1 MKTTT
6 LSKKLLALVIS
17 VLLIAA
23 VFPLAA
29 SADGEFVSVN
39 VLTGENNLVDLTN
52 STPVYHD
59 KYLTENTFASGYGL
73 SSSTITGLVDDDLT
87 NECLFNGRGASSRLW
102 NGVRYALTESCFAE
116 KITIYSG
123 LPALV
128 DCYDVYASDS
138 LSTLYNADHWLG
150 EFTCTGT
157 AVDVPVNREV
167 QYLALI
173 YNQGASAN
181 DSARP
186 REIQLWTGDE
196 TAAFAP
202 VCLTEPSLNKLAD
215 YSCVAVTP
223 ATMATS
229 TRTLGN
235 KSGVPMLEY
244 FATNETNSHAD
255 VSQSGST
262 YTGFQYGFDN
272 MYYIGD
278 IVIDAGTWNCDETWD
293 VYASNSLAT
302 LYTED
307 AKVASVTADKARG
320 VRVAVNQ
327 YATYVALVQTTG
339 YARIRALRIYTAD
352 ATGVPMPF
360 ISENVLRTD
369 LNEVVPVVQYV
380 SSGNVAYENV
390 ITAEKLAFFT
400 DGDTVTHKDLS
411 DTLGWDP
418 ARKIGAQ
425 FTLNDPAY
433 IGSILLYASLTNYP
447 ESYSVY
453 ASDSLETLY
462 AAESKVANAEA
473 TNGTTL
479 NIEVNKTVQYIA
491 FFCES
496 SSGGPRFKEIE
507 AWTAEA
513 PEVFTPVNVL
523 ATSLDS
529 ATAKAQYA
537 ASFNDEALI
546 SAANLAL
553 FTDGD
558 TTTHVDLQGTID
570 WDPSRKIGAEF
581 ALTEAA
587 YIGEIKLY
595 ASIGESFPESYSV
608 YASNSLETLYTAENK
623 LADAVSTTG
632 SAIVVPTN
640 KTVQYIAFF
649 CDSYTGNPRFKEIEA
664 WTAEE
669 PVVFVSENA
678 LDTSLD
684 SAAAIVQFTSNGN
697 ISESAVISAEN
708 LAAFTDGNT
717 TTHVDLNDTLG
728 WDPARKIGAKFTL
741 TDAMYIGTI
750 KLYASIGAS
759 YPETYTVYAS
769 ETEEMLYAPANKL
782 ISEEETTGSVI
793 EIPVNAEVQYIAFI
807 CDSYTGNPRFK
818 EIEAWTADPNAVEP
832 EEPTVPGPINDGVT
846 RVLTIGNSF
855 AENASIYASE
865 IAYANGEQM
874 MFGYLKYPSCTLQRH
889 LYDAENDVA
898 EFKFRVTSPTG
909 TGTTVADGSSTFY
922 SIKQALFY
930 THWDVIVFQ
939 QESSSARYYDTYSYL
954 ADLIEYVKDY
964 YPEARLMFHQVWRWG
979 EWESDQWDLIKSA
992 SEKAAYE
999 NGLEIIP
1006 SGLAFE
1012 NARTAMDS
1020 VNFLN
1025 EDDGHYQHANR
1036 YGQYIEGCCYTA
1048 AIFGI
1053 EISSTTFA
1061 SHPYVNDTG
1070 DVATFTAAANA
1081 AIAYYNSNG
1090 DIDGVAGLGAGD
1102 LALMMQVLL
1111 ESNEDEVDMTLADAN
1126 KDSVVNILDLI
1137 WLKKELAKVAD

>member
-1 MKTTT
+1 M
-6 LSKKLLALVIS
+6 
-17 VLLIAA
+17 
-23 VFPLAA
+23 
-29 SADGEFVSVN
+29 AD
-39 VLTGENNLVDLTN
+39 
-52 STPVYHD
+52 
-59 KYLTENTFASGYGL
+59 
-73 SSSTITGLVDDDLT
+73 
-87 NECLFNGRGASSRLW
+87 
-102 NGVRYALTESCFAE
+102 
-116 KITIYSG
+116 
-123 LPALV
+123 
-128 DCYDVYASDS
+128 
-138 LSTLYNADHWLG
+138 
-150 EFTCTGT
+150 
-157 AVDVPVNREV
+157 
-167 QYLALI
+167 
-173 YNQGASAN
+173 
-181 DSARP
+181 
-186 REIQLWTGDE
+186 
-196 TAAFAP
+196 
-202 VCLTEPSLNKLAD
+202 
-215 YSCVAVTP
+215 
-223 ATMATS
+223 
-229 TRTLGN
+229 
-235 KSGVPMLEY
+235 
-244 FATNETNSHAD
+244 
-255 VSQSGST
+255 
-262 YTGFQYGFDN
+262 
-272 MYYIGD
+272 
-278 IVIDAGTWNCDETWD
+278 
-293 VYASNSLAT
+293 
-302 LYTED
+302 
-307 AKVASVTADKARG
+307 
-320 VRVAVNQ
+320 
-327 YATYVALVQTTG
+327 
-339 YARIRALRIYTAD
+339 
-352 ATGVPMPF
+352 
-360 ISENVLRTD
+360 
-369 LNEVVPVVQYV
+369 
-380 SSGNVAYENV
+380 
-390 ITAEKLAFFT
+390 
-400 DGDTVTHKDLS
+400 
-411 DTLGWDP
+411 
-418 ARKIGAQ
+418 
-425 FTLNDPAY
+425 
-433 IGSILLYASLTNYP
+433 
-447 ESYSVY
+447 
-453 ASDSLETLY
+453 
-462 AAESKVANAEA
+462 AEA

-479 NIEVNKTVQYIA
+479 NIEVNATVQYIA

-496 SSGGPRFKEIE
+496 STGGPRFKEIE

-513 PEVFTPVNVL
+513 PEVFVPVNVL
-523 ATSLDS
+523 ATSLDTAS
-529 ATAKAQYA
+529 AKAQYS
-537 ASFNDEALI
+537 ASFNDENLI

-587 YIGEIKLY
+587 YVGEIKLY
-595 ASIGESFPESYSV
+595 ASIGESYPESYSV
-608 YASNSLETLYTAENK
+608 YASDSLETLYTAENK

-669 PVVFVSENA
+669 PVVFVTENA
-678 LDTSLD
+678 LSTSLD

-697 ISESAVISAEN
+697 ISEANVITAEK

-717 TTHVDLNDTLG
+717 TSHEDLNGTLE
-728 WDPARKIGAKFTL
+728 WDPPRKIGAKFAL
-741 TDAMYIGTI
+741 TEAKYIGTI
-750 KLYASIGAS
+750 KLYAALSAELAES
-759 YPETYTVYAS
+759 YTVYAS
-769 ETEEMLYAPANKL
+769 ASAELLYAPESRL
-782 ISEEETTGSVI
+782 ISAEETTGSVI

-832 EEPTVPGPINDGVT
+832 VEPEEPTVPGPINDGVT

-865 IAYANGEQM
+865 IANANNEQM

-898 EFKFRVTSPTG
+898 EFKFRVTAPNG

-939 QESSSARYYDTYSYL
+939 QESSSARTYSTYSYL
-954 ADLIEYVKDY
+954 VDLIDYVKEY

-979 EWESDQWDLIKSA
+979 EWESDQWDLIKAA

-1070 DVATFTAAANA
+1070 DVALLTAAAND

-1090 DIDGVAGLGAGD
+1090 DIDGVAGIGAGD
-1102 LALMMQVLL
+1102 LALMMQILL
-1111 ESNEDEVDMTLADAN
+1111 ETDEAPYDATLADAN
-1126 KDSVVNILDLI
+1126 KDGALNILDLI